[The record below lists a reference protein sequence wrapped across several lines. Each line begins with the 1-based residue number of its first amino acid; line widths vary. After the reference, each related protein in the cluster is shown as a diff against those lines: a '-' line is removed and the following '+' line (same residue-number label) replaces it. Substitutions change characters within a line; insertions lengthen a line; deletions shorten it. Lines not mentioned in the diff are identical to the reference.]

1 MANFL
6 RNRRLPQALRLGTLA
21 GVSLVTALVW
31 TAAPA
36 AQSAAQSAQRDQR
49 NQTVFIGVLN
59 KDGAPPA
66 TLTTKDVSIR
76 EDGNVREILTVGP
89 ATTPMQVAVLVDT
102 SQVSRDSIPDLRA
115 SVKAFGAAIWAKSPD
130 SEISLYTFGER
141 PVQLVDYTTSAPV
154 LDRGVDKLFAASGAG
169 AYFIDAVIESADAL
183 AKRTPVR
190 GVIVAFVDENGPE
203 FSNRRHQQVFDALAR
218 ARASLWTITRQAFNS
233 TAMTSETRERASVV
247 GDVTTR
253 SGGRG
258 VTVFAPSALRD
269 RFTDIADALHA
280 QFAVTYGRPETLIP
294 PDRLE
299 IRLTLEG
306 YRLTAPRWTN
316 Q

>member
-36 AQSAAQSAQRDQR
+36 AQSAQRDQR
-49 NQTVFIGVLN
+49 NQTVFIGVLD

-102 SQVSRDSIPDLRA
+102 SQVSRDSIPDLRT

-141 PVQLVDYTTSAPV
+141 PVQLVDYTTSAQM

-183 AKRTPVR
+183 AKRTPAR

-218 ARASLWTITRQAFNS
+218 ARASLWTITRQAFTS
-233 TAMTSETRERASVV
+233 AAMTPETRERASVV

-280 QFAVTYGRPETLIP
+280 QFAVTYGRPDTLIP

-299 IRLTLEG
+299 VRLTLEG

>member
-1 MANFL
+1 MANFP
-6 RNRRLPQALRLGTLA
+6 RNRRLPQALSLGTLV
-21 GVSLVTALVW
+21 GVGLLGALVW

-36 AQSAAQSAQRDQR
+36 AVSADQSAGRDQR
-49 NQTVFIGVLN
+49 NQTVFIGVLD
-59 KDGAPPA
+59 KDGRPPA
-66 TLTTKDVSIR
+66 TLAATDVTVR
-76 EDGNVREILTVGP
+76 EDGALREILSVGP
-89 ATTPMQVAVLVDT
+89 ATTPMQVAVLIDT
-102 SQVSRDSIPDLRA
+102 SQASRESIPDLRA

-154 LDRGVDKLFAASGAG
+154 LDRGVDKLFAATGAG
-169 AYFIDAVIESADAL
+169 AYFIDAVIESADAM
-183 AKRTPVR
+183 AKRKPAR

-218 ARASLWTITRQAFNS
+218 ARASLWTIARQAFNS
-233 TAMTSETRERASVV
+233 AAMTPETRERASVV

-269 RFTDIADALHA
+269 RFTEVADALHA
-280 QFAVTYGRPETLIP
+280 QFAVTYGRPDTLIP
-294 PDRLE
+294 PDRLDV
-299 IRLTLEG
+299 RLSLEG
-306 YRLTAPRWTN
+306 YRLTAPRWTD